1 MGYRR
6 RLRDAA
12 GPGNIARK
20 ARVFSWPEQQPIQAK
35 NNVGDTTMRD
45 ISYEEQTVGSAN
57 PLARFAHR
65 TRMTMAIELVTE
77 LCTRYGTV
85 VDFGA
90 GPGLFLHTL
99 GEARPD
105 VTLVGHDP
113 YMAPTFPEVKYAA
126 SLDQV
131 APRSVDV
138 LTAFEVC
145 EHLYA
150 DELDTLLEDA
160 SRILKPTGA
169 LVISVPIMYGLAI
182 APKVSNWMIR
192 GRTLKSEYTP
202 AEVLKS
208 MIGIPV
214 SRPQNPRITHK
225 GFDFR
230 ALRKLVGERFVID
243 AVHLSPVPHMPWW
256 ASSQYFMICRPRGMG
271 R

>member
-1 MGYRR
+1 
-6 RLRDAA
+6 
-12 GPGNIARK
+12 
-20 ARVFSWPEQQPIQAK
+20 
-35 NNVGDTTMRD
+35 MRE
-45 ISYEEQTVGSAN
+45 ISYEEQTVKSGN

-65 TRMTMAIELVTE
+65 SRMSMAIDLVTR
-77 LCTRYGTV
+77 LCGRYGTV

-99 GEARPD
+99 GATRPD

-113 YMAPTFPEVKYAA
+113 YMAPTFPEVKYAE
-126 SLDQV
+126 SLQTV

-150 DELDTLLEDA
+150 NELDALLEDA
-160 SRILKPTGA
+160 SRILKPSGA

-192 GRTLKSEYTP
+192 GRTFKSEYT
-202 AEVLKS
+202 AGEVFKS
-208 MIGIPV
+208 MVGIPV
-214 SRPQNPRITHK
+214 SRPQDPRTTHK

-230 ALRKLVGERFVID
+230 ELRRLVGERFVID
-243 AVHLSPVPHMPWW
+243 AVHLSPVPHLPWW
-256 ASSQYFMICRPRGMG
+256 VSSQYFMICRPRASV
-271 R
+271 

>member
-1 MGYRR
+1 
-6 RLRDAA
+6 
-12 GPGNIARK
+12 
-20 ARVFSWPEQQPIQAK
+20 
-35 NNVGDTTMRD
+35 MRE
-45 ISYEEQTVGSAN
+45 ISYEEQTVKSGN

-65 TRMTMAIELVTE
+65 TRMTMAIDLVTRN
-77 LCTRYGTV
+77 CARYGTV

-99 GEARPD
+99 GEQRPD

-113 YMAPTFPEVKYAA
+113 YMAPAFPEVKYAE
-126 SLDQV
+126 SLAGV
-131 APRSVDV
+131 TPHSVDV

-150 DELDTLLEDA
+150 NELDALLDDA
-160 SRILKPTGA
+160 SRILKPTGS

-192 GRTLKSEYTP
+192 SRSLKSEYTP
-202 AEVLKS
+202 GEVLKA
-208 MIGIPV
+208 MIGMPV
-214 SRPQNPRITHK
+214 SRPQDPRVTHK

-230 ALRKLVGERFVID
+230 ELRDLVSERFVID

-256 ASSQYFMICRPRGMG
+256 MSSQYFMICRPRATM
-271 R
+271 